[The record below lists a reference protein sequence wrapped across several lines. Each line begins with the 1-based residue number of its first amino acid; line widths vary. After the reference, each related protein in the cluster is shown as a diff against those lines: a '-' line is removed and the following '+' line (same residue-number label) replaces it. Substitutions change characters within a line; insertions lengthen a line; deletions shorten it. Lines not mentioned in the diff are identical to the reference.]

1 MTGILIKRPE
11 RFVETDID
19 DEVVVMDLS
28 SGNFFSLKDTA
39 LEIWRLIDGTRDR
52 ASITAALAAA
62 YTVQDSEIAEDVG
75 AFLDQALAA
84 GLIEAR

>member
-1 MTGILIKRPE
+1 MELHI
-11 RFVETDID
+11 
-19 DEVVVMDLS
+19 
-28 SGNFFSLKDTA
+28 
-39 LEIWRLIDGTRDR
+39 LIDGTRDR

-62 YTVQDSEIAEDVG
+62 YTVPDSEIAEDVG

>member
-62 YTVQDSEIAEDVG
+62 YTVPDSEITEDIG